1 MQYILSTFRL
11 NEVRAVPALFVF
23 AILLIGTFWF
33 GVVYFGSAPSAS
45 YLRVGSAE
53 GLVTEIPTELATGV
67 HNGGATEQVPAV
79 VGRVAPGAMI
89 SFNFDNGY
97 ESAYLKALPIFDAAG
112 FKTTHY
118 IVTERIGH
126 QGYVNTAQIIS
137 MSKRGHEIGSQTR
150 THPRLTELD
159 SVIARAEIV
168 GSREDII
175 ALGLPVA
182 TFAYPYSDFNTSL
195 EHDVQDQGFLGA
207 RGAGIMPNDTSSDV
221 YALRGLEVGADT
233 MLAEVKAT
241 IDAALREKKWL
252 ILVFHRV
259 DEIGAKDGRN
269 VSNAMLKSIVQYV
282 KAKNIPVVT
291 NERALRG

>member
-11 NEVRAVPALFVF
+11 NEVRAVPAVLLFT
-23 AILLIGTFWF
+23 ILLIGTFWF
-33 GVVYFGSAPSAS
+33 SVVYFGSSPSAS

-53 GLVTEIPTELATGV
+53 GLVTEVPTELVTGV
-67 HNGGATEQVPAV
+67 NNAGATEQVPAV

-118 IVTERIGH
+118 IITERIGH
-126 QGYVNTAQIIS
+126 QGYANTAQIVS

-159 SVIARAEIV
+159 GVIARAEIE
-168 GSREDII
+168 GSREDLTT
-175 ALGLPVA
+175 LGLPVA
-182 TFAYPYSDFNTSL
+182 TFAYPYGDLNASL
-195 EHDVQDQGFLGA
+195 EQDVQAQGFLGA
-207 RGAGIMPNDTSSDV
+207 RGAGVAPNDTSSDV
-221 YALRGLEVGADT
+221 YALRGLEVGAET
-233 MLAEVKAT
+233 TLAEVKAT

-259 DEIGAKDGRN
+259 DEIDTKDGRS
-269 VSNAMLKSIVQYV
+269 VTSVMLKSIVQYV

-291 NERALRG
+291 NERALHG